1 MSLELVSAVAAL
13 ACTLLLIQ
21 AWTFRGVRLDDAY
34 ITFHYAQNLASGHGF
49 VFNVGQ
55 RVMGSTSPG
64 EVLLATILY
73 PAVGHD
79 ALPGAMAALGCVGWT
94 AQAVLLFFI
103 LRKKM
108 GAFRA
113 SIVAGGVAVG
123 VAGSPLWLALET
135 NLAAAAT
142 LAVLALA
149 LSSRWTWAAAVCAF
163 AGLMRADAYLVA
175 APLAVLCV
183 RERRWGAW
191 RPALAL
197 GLLAAPWPIFASAYF
212 GTPVPLSV
220 AKVHFTTQG
229 LYALH
234 VLRDVP
240 CPYVSAPAL
249 ALAAFWLFVVG
260 GAWTLVRADPRFWAL
275 VVYGLLHAVLY
286 IVLAPDPAFAWHLY
300 PACLL
305 AFALALVSVGTLVAR
320 VPWPPLRVGA
330 AFAAVTACSLATI
343 GFARSYEMDAWY
355 GARDGVYRKV
365 AAWLSV
371 HADPRDIVAAEE
383 VGTLAYYTG
392 LRMNDHTGLVTKYP
406 GDVFWRL
413 AHGQATHFRWLVL
426 NGKEIEV
433 GRDRPYYEGRAY
445 NMFTERGWGIFVV
458 DVKAPR
464 IDGLKSPWEDA
475 GP

>member
-1 MSLELVSAVAAL
+1 
-13 ACTLLLIQ
+13 LIQ

-34 ITFHYAQNLASGHGF
+34 ITFRYAQNLASGRGF

-64 EVLLATILY
+64 EVLLATVFY
-73 PAVGHD
+73 PIVGRD
-79 ALPGAMAALGCVGWT
+79 ALPGAMAALGCAGWT
-94 AQAVLLFFI
+94 AQAALLFFI
-103 LRKKM
+103 LRKPM

-113 SIVAGGVAVG
+113 GIVAGAVAVG
-123 VAGSPLWLALET
+123 VAGSASWLALET

-142 LAVLALA
+142 LAALALA
-149 LSSRWTWAAAVCAF
+149 LSSRWTWAAALCAF

-183 RERRWGAW
+183 RELRWGAW
-191 RPALAL
+191 RPALVL
-197 GLLAAPWPIFASAYF
+197 GLLAAPWPLFATAYF

-220 AKVHFTTQG
+220 TKVHFTTKG

-240 CPYVSAPAL
+240 GPYASATPI
-249 ALAAFWLFVVG
+249 ALAAFWLLVVG
-260 GAWTLVRADPRFWAL
+260 GAWILVRADPRFWAL
-275 VVYGLLHAVLY
+275 VAYGLLHGVLY
-286 IVLAPDPAFAWHLY
+286 IVLAPNPAFAWHLY
-300 PACLL
+300 PLCLL
-305 AFALALVSVGTLVAR
+305 VSVLALVAVGTLLAR
-320 VPWPPLRVGA
+320 VPWPPLRAGTA
-330 AFAAVTACSLATI
+330 LAAVAACSVATFK
-343 GFARSYEMDAWY
+343 FARSYEMDAWY
-355 GARDGVYRKV
+355 GARDAVYRKV

-426 NGKEIEV
+426 NGKEIEL

-445 NMFTERGWGIFVV
+445 NRFLERGWGIFVV
-458 DVKAPR
+458 DVRAPR
-464 IDGLKSPWEDA
+464 VDGLKSPWEDA
-475 GP
+475 DH